1 MIHQIPATPSC
12 WQMIGQACTEG
23 ASGRMGLHFDS
34 RFCECLREIP
44 KSVGVRLIKR
54 INSMDG
60 RWYTL
65 RLPGGKFD
73 SHPTLSRHL
82 VPYFCGGD
90 CIPACSATE
99 FASARAA
106 NAPAR

>member
-1 MIHQIPATPSC
+1 MTHQIPATPSC
-12 WQMIGQACTEG
+12 SRMIGQGCTEA
-23 ASGRMGLHFDS
+23 ASGRMCLYFDS

-44 KSVGVRLIKR
+44 KSLGVRLIKR
-54 INSMDG
+54 INSVDEQ
-60 RWYTL
+60 WYTL
-65 RLPGGKFD
+65 RFPGGKFD

-82 VPYFCGGD
+82 VPYFCCSD

-99 FASARAA
+99 FASAGAA